1 MICPKCQG
9 KSKVYNSRRL
19 GDTTRRHRQ
28 CLTCGH
34 KYSTIETLETK
45 VVKLDDIMGDPIR
58 KLDKVTVKRYPVK
71 KKKRFE
77 DMDFENMSDEELEEL
92 IHGDDFS

>member
-9 KSKVYNSRRL
+9 KSKVYNSRPL

-45 VVKLDDIMGDPIR
+45 VVKLDDIMGDPIK

-71 KKKRFE
+71 KKKRFDE
-77 DMDFENMSDEELEEL
+77 LNFDNMTDEEIEKAMFDEDL
-92 IHGDDFS
+92 S